1 MQEIAAHIHHHPIR
15 VIAFLVV
22 IFGVLVT
29 LFFVF
34 KPSLKKW
41 LTLGLLILFIPFAF
55 RIVKMTPMKSLSFFQ
70 EKTITEENTELSSF
84 EKNGV
89 KTFGI
94 DISHHQGKLDWDS
107 LITSKHP
114 IQFVIIRAT
123 YGSTTLDREFHRNW
137 NESNGKPYIRGVY
150 HYYLPNQSSTSQ
162 FEFFKSHVYL
172 SKGDLPPVLDIEENS
187 LFGRENLLKG
197 IKNWLTLAEKHYR
210 VKPIIYANLDFY
222 LRYFNTKEFKKYHF
236 WIAAYAGHRRVS
248 HIPWTFLQFTE
259 KMKVKG
265 TNANVDGNDF
275 NGDRK
280 DLEKLTIR

>member
-1 MQEIAAHIHHHPIR
+1 MQEAIAYIHHHPLRI
-15 VIAFLVV
+15 IAILVV

-29 LFFVF
+29 LFFV
-34 KPSLKKW
+34 LKKGITKW
-41 LTLGLLILFIPFAF
+41 LTLGLLIVFIPIAF
-55 RIVKMTPMKSLSFFQ
+55 KFVKMTALNRLNFFQ
-70 EKTITEENTELSSF
+70 ETSITEENIDLSSF

-94 DISHHQGKLDWDS
+94 DISHHQGRLNWDS

-114 IQFVIIRAT
+114 IQFIIIRAT
-123 YGSTTLDREFHRNW
+123 YGSKTLDREFHRNW

-150 HYYLPNQSSTSQ
+150 HYYLPDQSSESQ
-162 FEFFKSHVYL
+162 FELFKSHVYL
-172 SKGDLPPVLDIEENS
+172 KKGDLPPVLDIEENS

-197 IKNWLTLAEKHYR
+197 VKNWLKLAEKHYG

-222 LRYFNTKEFKKYHF
+222 LRYFNTRDFKKYHF

-248 HIPWTFLQFTE
+248 NVPWTFLQFSK

-265 TNANVDGNDF
+265 TNEFVDGNDF
-275 NGDRK
+275 NGERK
-280 DLEKLTIR
+280 DLESLTIR

>member
-1 MQEIAAHIHHHPIR
+1 MQEIAAYIHHHPIR
-15 VIAFLVV
+15 VISFLVV

-29 LFFVF
+29 LFFMF

-41 LTLGLLILFIPFAF
+41 LTLCLLILFIPFAF
-55 RIVKMTPMKSLSFFQ
+55 RIVKMTPMKSLRFFQ
-70 EKTITEENTELSSF
+70 ETTTAEENTELSSF

-94 DISHHQGKLDWDS
+94 DISHHQGTLNWDS

-123 YGSTTLDREFHRNW
+123 YGSTVLDREFHRNW
-137 NESNGKPYIRGVY
+137 NESNGKPFIRGVY

-172 SKGDLPPVLDIEENS
+172 RKGDLPPVLDIEENS

-197 IKNWLTLAEKHYR
+197 IKNWLKLAEKHYR

-248 HIPWTFLQFTE
+248 NIPWTFLQFTE

-265 TNANVDGNDF
+265 TNENVDGNDF
-275 NGDRK
+275 NGDRE